1 MRKPGEIVVGLCFL
15 AIGLIFTAGAV
26 KLQIGTPTEPQPGFF
41 PFMDGLVLVLLSLVF
56 LTLAWRGR
64 IGQCHPFGKLGGPV
78 IVVIGLVLYVAVL
91 EPLGYLIATVFL
103 SAVVMKVL
111 ETKTGILVLVSLALP
126 LVSYL
131 LFDRLLGVTLPAGI
145 LARFF

>member
-15 AIGLIFTAGAV
+15 AIGLVFTAGAV

-41 PFMDGLVLVLLSLVF
+41 PFLDGLVLILLSLVF

-64 IGQCHPFGKLGGPV
+64 IGQSHPFGKLGGPV

-103 SAVVMKVL
+103 SAVVLKVL
-111 ETKTGILVLVSLALP
+111 ETKTGILLLVSLALP